1 MIEEEILPI
10 SVLLIFLFYFFE
22 FDMSEMNSGISKDG
36 NTALHCAS
44 SQGHLTTAEALIATA
59 NVNATNGVI

>member
-1 MIEEEILPI
+1 
-10 SVLLIFLFYFFE
+10 
-22 FDMSEMNSGISKDG
+22 MSEMNSGISKDG